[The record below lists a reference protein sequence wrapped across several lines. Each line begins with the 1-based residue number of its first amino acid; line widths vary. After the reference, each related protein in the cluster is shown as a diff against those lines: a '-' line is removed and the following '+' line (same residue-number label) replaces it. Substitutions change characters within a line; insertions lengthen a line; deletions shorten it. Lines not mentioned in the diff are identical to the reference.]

1 MSTPQQ
7 GTFDGMTPDEVEAL
21 ELRERDFERKF
32 GDYWAQSNTAWG
44 AERIQRTVIGIVKEL
59 MVLADKPTC
68 ETGRVGALK
77 SAGDLL
83 MRMLNKHMPDLKS
96 IDMTGNVG
104 QSHED
109 ALAQLAFRIRA
120 EEEAA
125 GQLPV
130 VRGDMPQNTH

>member
-1 MSTPQQ
+1 MSIPEQ
-7 GTFDGMTPDEVEAL
+7 GSLAGMTPDDVETL
-21 ELRERDFERKF
+21 ELRERDFERRF
-32 GDYWAQSNTAWG
+32 GDYWATSNTAWG
-44 AERIQRTVIGIVKEL
+44 AERIQRTVIGIAKEL

-68 ETGRVGALK
+68 EAQRVGALK

-83 MRMLNKHMPDLKS
+83 MRMLNKHIPDLKS
-96 IDMTGNVG
+96 IDMTGNIG

-125 GQLPV
+125 GQLPA
-130 VRGDMPQNTH
+130 VRSDVPQNTH

>member
-1 MSTPQQ
+1 MAEQF
-7 GTFDGMTPDEVEAL
+7 GFDGMTPSDVESL
-21 ELRERDFERKF
+21 ELRERDFERRF
-32 GDYWAQSNTAWG
+32 GDYWATSNTAWG
-44 AERIQRTVIGIVKEL
+44 AERIQRTVIGIAKEL

-68 ETGRVGALK
+68 EAQRVGALK

-83 MRMLNKHMPDLKS
+83 MRMLNKHIPDLKS
-96 IDMTGNVG
+96 IDMTGNIG

-125 GQLPV
+125 GQLPS
-130 VRGDMPQNTH
+130 VRGDVPQNTH